1 MPQSSTPPPPP
12 VAPAASGGNASASAV
27 ASSSTGAPL
36 PSGAPTSSERFGPP
50 SVGLQSDTV
59 VFQAAKIPMSSAR
72 LASAPG
78 AAASAPR
85 QQPSRDVGHYSYR
98 RDPSDD
104 CGYAEDY
111 RDNGAVARD
120 WPRAARQMLPP
131 ARAPAGRYHGP
142 PSVAAMPRSH
152 GHQNMDHPND
162 VNTPPPPHTNGTA
175 LPAGVAGSRPS
186 SAPRPQP
193 GRAPR
198 VRRLTVR
205 VRKEGDKLG
214 FGIRNDG
221 TRQLKVSTLQSNS
234 AAANSSLRIGDTL
247 LAVNGVDLTNMGF
260 LEVIQQLK
268 ATKPGDLVFD
278 IERSLDGDGE
288 TPNGSETTDL
298 DAPLEPQSSGN
309 DNAISAQQPPLS
321 SQSVPGLSALPPR
334 QPTEMPMEPAAETRG
349 LRPDARAYSPSLTE
363 PRIVGVEPSQR
374 MEVPPS
380 EPPRKRVRAVGVPTG
395 SLEGELIR
403 MEKQHKAVLNA
414 LSMELKKEKT
424 ERLSLE
430 DKNAALRR
438 RLQKMLIECDDVRVK
453 ASAAVASI
461 KDKSRRDMEELKV
474 ALQTARAQLR
484 LQDRGPDVART
495 DSIIS
500 DLNMARLQLDRLK
513 RIDVERSNLLT
524 SRYSM
529 ESRLADREARRVLKQ
544 LIVMMCQQLRD
555 ASRRH
560 FSHGGPPPRPIGPDG
575 KHDPSTIIVTEFEG
589 LRRLAF
595 VKIFGLPCSFEWYV
609 SDDFHSPAPLRH
621 VLRHPEEMM
630 DVFGNSLAH
639 EERAG
644 LFIVAAA
651 PMHVEYD
658 PTIERLT
665 MSFPWAEQNQIR
677 ELARNFRF

>member
-1 MPQSSTPPPPP
+1 M
-12 VAPAASGGNASASAV
+12 AREWARGGARQM
-27 ASSSTGAPL
+27 PL
-36 PSGAPTSSERFGPP
+36 PSRAPNSRYHAPQSMAAMLRAHAYPHADHAGDGIAPQSHANGAESFQPLQASTAASTSS
-50 SVGLQSDTV
+50 
-59 VFQAAKIPMSSAR
+59 SA
-72 LASAPG
+72 G
-78 AAASAPR
+78 ARP
-85 QQPSRDVGHYSYR
+85 
-98 RDPSDD
+98 
-104 CGYAEDY
+104 
-111 RDNGAVARD
+111 
-120 WPRAARQMLPP
+120 
-131 ARAPAGRYHGP
+131 
-142 PSVAAMPRSH
+142 
-152 GHQNMDHPND
+152 
-162 VNTPPPPHTNGTA
+162 
-175 LPAGVAGSRPS
+175 RPS
-186 SAPRPQP
+186 SAPRQQQQQQQQSK
-193 GRAPR
+193 GQR

-221 TRQLKVSTLQSNS
+221 SRQLKVSTLQSNS

-247 LAVNGVDLTNMGF
+247 LAVNGIDLTNMGF

-268 ATKPGDLVFD
+268 ATKPGELVFD
-278 IERSLDGDGE
+278 IERSLDADDVAVDSAMKSGDV
-288 TPNGSETTDL
+288 S
-298 DAPLEPQSSGN
+298 LEPHVSTGDNSTALERPSS
-309 DNAISAQQPPLS
+309 AHQLPPM
-321 SQSVPGLSALPPR
+321 SQSGAAPNALPPQPSPPLPHQQQHQHR
-334 QPTEMPMEPAAETRG
+334 QPVVEMSMEPATAADLRG
-349 LRPDARAYSPSLTE
+349 SRVDGRTYSPSVSE

-374 MEVPPS
+374 VEMTQH
-380 EPPRKRVRAVGVPTG
+380 EPPRKRVRAVGVSGGP
-395 SLEGELIR
+395 LEAELIR

-453 ASAAVASI
+453 ANAAVASI
-461 KDKSRRDMEELKV
+461 KEKSRRDMEELKV

-529 ESRLADREARRVLKQ
+529 EIRLADREAHRVLKQ
-544 LIVMMCQQLRD
+544 LIVMVCQQLRD

-560 FSHGGPPPRPIGPDG
+560 FSHGGPPPRPPGPDG

-609 SDDFHSPAPLRH
+609 SDDYHSPAPLRH

-677 ELARNFRF
+677 QLARNFRF